1 MVGSLPVSLDI
12 DAIAD
17 ALRVEF
23 AAVEAPSGTAG
34 GTDIRG
40 SSVGTAQVNAIPYIL
55 VEAPN
60 GEVQTA
66 IGMDPRRTTH
76 EFQVYFLFQHQPDGP
91 RNTRVMLQWL
101 GPLLDALHAN
111 NALDIEYGE
120 EADWHVLKSWI
131 LSYEPTSIEIAGTP
145 YYAWH
150 FPVAV
155 HTVQFGPIT
164 P

>member
-1 MVGSLPVSLDI
+1 MSLDMH
-12 DAIAD
+12 AIAEG
-17 ALRVEF
+17 LREEF
-23 AAVEAPSGTAG
+23 IAVTAPTGTRGGTA
-34 GTDIRG
+34 IRG
-40 SSVGTAQVNAIPYIL
+40 SSVGVETVNVTPYIL

-60 GEVQTA
+60 GTIDTA

-76 EFQVYFLFQHQPDGP
+76 EFQVYFLFNAHQPDVP
-91 RNTRVMLQWL
+91 RNTAVMLQWL

-131 LSYEPTSIEIAGTP
+131 LSYEPTSIEVAGTP

-155 HTVQFGPIT
+155 HTSQTGGVT

>member
-1 MVGSLPVSLDI
+1 MHAVAEG
-12 DAIAD
+12 
-17 ALRVEF
+17 LRVEF
-23 AAVEAPSGTAG
+23 AAVEAPADTRGGTA
-34 GTDIRG
+34 IRG
-40 SSVGTAQVNAIPYIL
+40 SSVGTAQVNATPYIL
-55 VEAPN
+55 VESPN
-60 GEVQTA
+60 GTIETA

-76 EFQVYFLFQHQPDGP
+76 EFQVYFLFQHQQPDVP
-91 RNTRVMLQWL
+91 RNTQVMLQWL

-120 EADWHVLKSWI
+120 EADWHVLKTWI
-131 LSYEPTSIEIAGTP
+131 LSYEPTGIEIAGTP

-155 HTVQFGPIT
+155 HTVQFGAIT